1 MDSEE
6 RRKEEFKTSQNEM
19 IDYYSQKI
27 HTTFMFMHFLLQIN
41 WIKIILFVGSEER
54 RKKKN
59 LEADRNSNKFDFVD
73 LCNHFC
79 YK

>member
-19 IDYYSQKI
+19 IITHRKI
-27 HTTFMFMHFLLQIN
+27 HTTFMLMHFLLQIN
-41 WIKIILFVGSEER
+41 WIKIILFVGSEDR
-54 RKKKN
+54 RKKKT
-59 LEADRNSNKFDFVD
+59 LETDRNSNKFDFDD
-73 LCNHFC
+73 LCIHFC